1 MGNII
6 GMNKKACQL
15 VVLNLFMIV
24 VSGIC
29 NRAEFGEVL
38 LFSSFFIGGMI
49 IPGIAIC
56 KAFPIKEMTEL
67 EELLFG
73 YIAGYILSIIIYVLS
88 SCLNISDNFH
98 ITYIGV
104 FIVSIIYLIKKGWK
118 RETSE
123 NENSK
128 KDFLWGVIILVLF
141 VISLFVFSLKNA
153 VPTFIESNNW
163 HGDLLYWV
171 GDSVSLT
178 KEIPPRDFRSLDLRY
193 SYHYFGALQL
203 ASMAKATGIA
213 VVNIAL
219 RYSYIQAMTLIGLA
233 AICFVRRISKNIN
246 VTLIL
251 FLLLFAT
258 GFEKITGVT
267 WFWHIY
273 QIPMSFNIA
282 ISLEMTIAILLMIQL
297 QNSKIDFKN
306 LFLLLVSL
314 AICTGTKGPSGA
326 IILCGIGI
334 VCIYW
339 LIKREYK
346 KSFLFGLASLAV
358 WGMVY
363 FCLLKSG
370 NSNYMESSGY
380 VDPFKLSFTNP
391 MIVNIKILF
400 WKTIYYFRDYV
411 LINPWT
417 FIPAAIYSCYALIKR
432 KMRCE
437 DFAFLFMLGVGTILG
452 YMLHYY
458 GSSQIYFSLS
468 TFPFAAAL
476 AGKFYELLFEKLEK
490 LKWGLWYKKI
500 LVVVLFIGVIYC
512 GLFWNW
518 KNTLQIYLQ
527 RGAQVLMGIS
537 PEYDNIT
544 QMMTHDEYE
553 AYLWIRDNT
562 DTNSIFLTD
571 RGIEETMLCYIPGVF
586 SERYFWGGYN
596 DVNEIERIK
605 MCYEGHEDIVN
616 YCKEKGIKYI
626 VQNRR
631 ISKDFSL
638 PQNKG
643 RKIFDNNSIIVWC
656 IDT

>member
-1 MGNII
+1 MGNIV
-6 GMNKKACQL
+6 GMYRKAYQL
-15 VVLNLFMIV
+15 IILNLFMII

-29 NRAEFGEVL
+29 NRAEFKEVF
-38 LFSSFFIGGMI
+38 LFSTFLIGGMI

-67 EELLFG
+67 EGLLFC

-141 VISLFVFSLKNA
+141 VFSLFVFSLKNA

-178 KEIPPRDFRSLDLRY
+178 KDIPPRNFRSLDPTY
-193 SYHYFGALQL
+193 NYHYFGALQL

-233 AICFVRRISKNIN
+233 AICFVRRISKNKN

-258 GFEKITGVT
+258 GFEKFTGVT

-297 QNSKIDFKN
+297 QNSKIDVLN

-326 IILCGIGI
+326 IMLCGIGI

-358 WGMVY
+358 WGVVY
-363 FCLLKSG
+363 FCLLMSG

-400 WKTIYYFRDYV
+400 WKTIKYFRDFV

-432 KMRCE
+432 KMHCVE
-437 DFAFLFMLGVGTILG
+437 YAFLFMLGVGTVLG
-452 YMLHYY
+452 YVLHYY

-468 TFPFAAAL
+468 VFPFAAAL
-476 AGKFYELLFEKLEK
+476 AGKFYETIFEKFEN
-490 LKWGLWYKKI
+490 LKWGMWYKKVAVI
-500 LVVVLFIGVIYC
+500 LLFVGVFYC
-512 GLFWNW
+512 GFFWNW
-518 KNTLQIYLQ
+518 KNTLQVYVQ
-527 RGAQVLMGIS
+527 KGAQVLVGIS
-537 PEYDNIT
+537 PEYDSIT
-544 QMMTHDEYE
+544 QMMTRDEYD
-553 AYLWIRDNT
+553 AYIWIRDNT
-562 DTNSIFLTD
+562 DTNDVLLTD
-571 RGIEETMLCYIPGVF
+571 RMLEEEMFCYIPGVF
-586 SERYFWGGYN
+586 SERYFLDGMN
-596 DVNEIERIK
+596 DEEEMQRIRNCYKGNEATIK
-605 MCYEGHEDIVN
+605 YYIGKD
-616 YCKEKGIKYI
+616 IKYI
-626 VQNRR
+626 VQNKR
-631 ISKDFSL
+631 ITQNFSL
-638 PQNKG
+638 SEKFG
-643 RKIFDNNSIIVWC
+643 KKVFDNSSVTVWKL
-656 IDT
+656 DV